1 MESNKENS
9 TPTKI
14 QFTRGNPNF
23 QAFQNIHGEE
33 GEEENEP
40 LSDEEQLAE
49 TKQLEEEEREREI
62 EKTYEEEDESDKKD
76 RTRF

>member
-1 MESNKENS
+1 MESNKKNP

-23 QAFQNIHGEE
+23 QAFQNIQGEE
-33 GEEENEP
+33 SEEENEP

-49 TKQLEEEEREREI
+49 TKQLE
-62 EKTYEEEDESDKKD
+62 
-76 RTRF
+76 